1 MDIVESETID
11 DHQTKPEHIFKKANS
26 AGDNYEQFD
35 GFNEWCKLNKVS
47 ILQEVF
53 QEQSKTYQV
62 LRHWS
67 KYSVPQCE
75 KFQVGQWLK

>member
-1 MDIVESETID
+1 MITR
-11 DHQTKPEHIFKKANS
+11 HIFKETNS
-26 AGDNYEQFD
+26 ACDNYEQFD

-62 LRHWS
+62 LRH
-67 KYSVPQCE
+67 
-75 KFQVGQWLK
+75 